1 VSEDDDGVG
10 GEIKTSVAFV
20 INVISEENTPGGHG
34 CQFVSG
40 FHGEIGIV
48 GAIKH
53 VQVLI

>member
-20 INVISEENTPGGHG
+20 INVISEENTPDGHG